1 MSISEKIDIFLITYN
16 RAQKLKKTLGFLFAP
31 NSPIKDFEILVI
43 DNNST
48 DSTPQVVREF
58 AQKFPNLKYK
68 KNRYNIGGNGNIA
81 RTFELAQKKYVW
93 ILCDDDEFCWDAW
106 SEIEQAIQNEEEAII
121 VGNTDNPQLN
131 IAQLFGQ
138 TSFLPSMIYKTS
150 NIDEDV
156 ILNMQFNISNMF
168 PHMALAAKLINENK
182 SFKIIS
188 KPIVIYKGDEL
199 PPEKTYMRGYN
210 EKKIHPYMAKMSY
223 FAGYANTTALI
234 KDKKV
239 RDFIV
244 NKRRFLSPYLTSA
257 EIFFD
262 NEMKFGGSLY
272 NLLCVFCALNAF
284 ERIKFIINWV
294 LFNTVYRIIYFYK
307 NEMFDEETSEVTTF
321 VRVRLFYYIKTRL
334 FKFKR
339 KIKGE

>member
-1 MSISEKIDIFLITYN
+1 MLKEDLDIFLITYN
-16 RAQKLKKTLGFLFAP
+16 RAEKLKKTLGFLFAP

-68 KNRYNIGGNGNIA
+68 KNRYNIGGNANIA
-81 RTFELAQKKYVW
+81 RTFELAQKKYIW
-93 ILCDDDEFCWDAW
+93 ILCDDDEFCWDGWGEVEA
-106 SEIEQAIQNEEEAII
+106 AIQNDEDAII
-121 VGNTDNPQLN
+121 VANTDNPQLN
-131 IAQLFGQ
+131 VAQLFAQ
-138 TSFLPSMIYKTS
+138 TSFLPAMIYKTS
-150 NIDEDV
+150 NIDENV
-156 ILNMQFNISNMF
+156 IVNMQFNISNMF
-168 PHMALAAKLINENK
+168 PHMAISAKLINENK

-188 KPIVIYKGDEL
+188 NPVVIYKGDEM
-199 PPEKTYMRGYN
+199 PVEKTYTRGL
-210 EKKIHPYMAKMSY
+210 EGTATHPYMAQMSY
-223 FAGYANTTALI
+223 FAGFANTVPLI
-234 KDKKV
+234 KAKKT

-272 NLLCVFCALNAF
+272 NLLCVFCALNTF
-284 ERIKFIINWV
+284 EKIRFIFNW
-294 LFNTVYRIIYFYK
+294 LMFNSLYRVIYLYK

-321 VRVRLFYYIKTRL
+321 VRARLFYYIKTRL

>member
-1 MSISEKIDIFLITYN
+1 MIKEQLDIFLITYN
-16 RAQKLKKTLGFLFAP
+16 RAEKLKKTLGFLFAP

-68 KNRYNIGGNGNIA
+68 KNRYNIGGNANIA

-93 ILCDDDEFCWDAW
+93 ILCDDDEFCWDGW
-106 SEIEQAIQNEEEAII
+106 CEVEQAIQNEEEAII

-131 IAQLFGQ
+131 VAQLFGQ

-156 ILNMQFNISNMF
+156 ILNMQYNISNMF
-168 PHMALAAKLINENK
+168 PHMVLSAKLINENK
-182 SFKIIS
+182 AFKIIS
-188 KPIVIYKGDEL
+188 NPVVIHKDDEL
-199 PPEKTYMRGYN
+199 PLEKTSTRGFKY
-210 EKKIHPYMAKMSY
+210 EDLHPYMAKMSY
-223 FAGYANTTALI
+223 FTGYANTTALI

-257 EIFFD
+257 EVFFD

-272 NLLCVFCALNAF
+272 NLLCVFCALNTF
-284 ERIKFIINWV
+284 EKIRFIFNW
-294 LFNTVYRIIYFYK
+294 LMFNSLYRVIYLYK

-321 VRVRLFYYIKTRL
+321 VRARLFYYIKTRL

>member
-93 ILCDDDEFCWDAW
+93 ILCDDDEFCWDGW
-106 SEIEQAIQNEEEAII
+106 SEVEAAVQNGEDAII
-121 VGNTDNPQLN
+121 VANTDNPKLN

-138 TSFLPSMIYKTS
+138 TSFLPAMIYKTS
-150 NIDEDV
+150 NIDDNV
-156 ILNMQFNISNMF
+156 IVNMQFNISNMF
-168 PHMALAAKLINENK
+168 PHMVLSAKLINENK

-188 KPIVIYKGDEL
+188 KPIVIYKGDEM
-199 PPEKTYMRGYN
+199 PVEETYTRGLTGY
-210 EKKIHPYMAKMSY
+210 IHPYMGQMSY
-223 FAGYANTTALI
+223 FAAFANTLPLI
-234 KDKKV
+234 KDRNL
-239 RDFIV
+239 RDYIIK
-244 NKRRFLSPYLTSA
+244 KRRFLRPYLTSA
-257 EIFFD
+257 EVFFD
-262 NEMKFGGSLY
+262 NDMRFGGSLY
-272 NLLCVFCALNAF
+272 NLLCLFCTLNTF
-284 ERIKFIINWV
+284 EKIRF
-294 LFNTVYRIIYFYK
+294 LFNWLMYNTLYRIVYFYK
-307 NEMFDEETSEVTTF
+307 TESYEEDTGEVLTC
-321 VRVRLFYYIKTRL
+321 VRLRLFYFIKTRL

>member
-1 MSISEKIDIFLITYN
+1 MLKNKLQIFLITYN
-16 RAQKLKKTLGFLFAP
+16 RDKKLKLTLDSIFSQE
-31 NSPIKDFEILVI
+31 SPIKDFDITVI

-48 DSTPQVVREF
+48 DSTPQVVQEF
-58 AQKFPNLKYK
+58 SKQFSNLKYK

-81 RTFELAQKKYVW
+81 RTFELGEKEYIW
-93 ILCDDDEFCWDAW
+93 ILCDDDEFCWDGW
-106 SEIEQAIQNEEEAII
+106 GEVEDAIQNNEDAII
-121 VGNTDNPQLN
+121 VANTDNPQLN

-138 TSFLPSMIYKTS
+138 TSFLPAMIYKTS
-150 NIDEDV
+150 NIDENV
-156 ILNMQFNISNMF
+156 IVNMQYNISNMF
-168 PHMALAAKLINENK
+168 PHMAISAKLINENK

-188 KPIVIYKGDEL
+188 NPVVIHKDDEL
-199 PPEKTYMRGYN
+199 PLEKTSTRGLRFASL
-210 EKKIHPYMAKMSY
+210 HPYMARMLY

-234 KDKKV
+234 RDKKT

-262 NEMKFGGSLY
+262 NEIKFGGSLY
-272 NLLCVFCALNAF
+272 NLLCIFCALNTF
-284 ERIKFIINWV
+284 EKFRFIVNWL

-307 NEMFDEETSEVTTF
+307 NEIFDEETSEVTTF
-321 VRVRLFYYIKTRL
+321 VRLRLFYFIKTRL
-334 FKFKR
+334 FRFKR